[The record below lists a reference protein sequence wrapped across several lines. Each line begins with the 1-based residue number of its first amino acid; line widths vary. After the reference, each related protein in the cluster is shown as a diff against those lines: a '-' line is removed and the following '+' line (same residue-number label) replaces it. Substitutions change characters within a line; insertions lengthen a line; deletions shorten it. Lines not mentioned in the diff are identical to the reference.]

1 MRGTLKCDCQP
12 HKNCERHD
20 LRLQKHTDIQD
31 KDALSVSTIERLGAD
46 RVDMNDEPAAPD
58 LLTGRWYST
67 EELAVRLGV
76 DPSTVR
82 RWRTADPLQG
92 PPFVRLSA
100 RVVVYNAED
109 VEAWLRRRRT
119 DPESAA

>member
-1 MRGTLKCDCQP
+1 
-12 HKNCERHD
+12 
-20 LRLQKHTDIQD
+20 
-31 KDALSVSTIERLGAD
+31 
-46 RVDMNDEPAAPD
+46 VDMNDEPAAPD

-67 EELAVRLGV
+67 EELAARLGV

-109 VEAWLRRRRT
+109 VEAWLRKRRT

>member
-1 MRGTLKCDCQP
+1 M
-12 HKNCERHD
+12 
-20 LRLQKHTDIQD
+20 
-31 KDALSVSTIERLGAD
+31 
-46 RVDMNDEPAAPD
+46 DMNDEPAAPD
-58 LLTGRWYST
+58 LLAGRWYST

-109 VEAWLRRRRT
+109 VEAWLRKRRT